1 MYALSC
7 HEIAGNRLRL
17 LSQDSAVSERKQQGF
32 WAVPMSEI
40 AVHANQNATNTR
52 SLLRAGSSDV
62 AFVGVSR
69 NKRMRF

>member
-1 MYALSC
+1 
-7 HEIAGNRLRL
+7 
-17 LSQDSAVSERKQQGF
+17 
-32 WAVPMSEI
+32 VPMSEI
-40 AVHANQNATNTR
+40 AVDANQNATNTR